1 MNPEDGLQLCILF
14 VLVFLSAFFSSAET
28 AFSTANQIRL
38 KNLAE
43 EGNRKAI
50 IACKILANYSR
61 MISTILI
68 GNNIVN
74 IVASSLATVLATNIA
89 SRIFGDWAV
98 ATAIGIATGVLTVV
112 VLLFGEIIPK
122 TWAKLNNEKI
132 ALAYSP
138 IVNALC
144 ILFTPLVFI
153 IDILSNGILR
163 MLRIDPNKKVI
174 GITESELLSYVDV
187 SHQEG
192 VIESEEKEIIYNLFD
207 FSDALA
213 KDIMIPRVDIVEVEA
228 NSTYEEVVAAFQQ
241 NMYTRIPVYENTPDN
256 IIGLLNIKDFL
267 FVKDSSNFNLRDIMR
282 EVYYTYEYKKIPDLL
297 NEMREKTAAVT
308 IVLNEYGAAEG
319 MITME
324 DLLEE
329 IVGEIRDEFD
339 EDEKTMLQNVGEN
352 QYLIEGSMKLA
363 DINDRLETDLS
374 CENYDSIGGI
384 IIEHLDDR
392 LPNEGEEVTLE
403 DGTTLTVKEFENN
416 RIQSVLLVLPE
427 KEEEAPEEGDASE
440 NKEESDENKS
450 VNN

>member
-1 MNPEDGLQLCILF
+1 MNPEDGLQLGILL

-43 EGNRKAI
+43 EGNRKAQT
-50 IACKILANYSR
+50 ACKILSNYSR
-61 MISTILI
+61 MISTVLI

-74 IVASSLATVLATNIA
+74 ISASSLATVLTTNMVNRLI
-89 SRIFGDWAV
+89 GDWAV
-98 ATAIGIATGVLTVV
+98 STAIGISTGVLTVI

-132 ALAYSP
+132 TLAYAP
-138 IVNALC
+138 IINGLC
-144 ILFTPLVFI
+144 IIFTPLVFI
-153 IDILSNGILR
+153 IDILSSGILR
-163 MLRIDPNKKVI
+163 VLRIDPNKKVI

-213 KDIMIPRVDIVEVEA
+213 KDIMIPRVDIVEVDA
-228 NSTYEEVVAAFQQ
+228 NSSYEEVVAAFQQ

-440 NKEESDENKS
+440 NKEDSEENKEE
-450 VNN
+450 NN